1 MKIYTS
7 LRETEEGYERSVV
20 MIDGT
25 DWEIELEKTAEGE
38 EHEEQH

>member
-1 MKIYTS
+1 MKIFTS
-7 LRETEEGYERSVV
+7 LKENEEGYERSVV

-25 DWEIELEKTAEGE
+25 DWEIELEKTTEGE